1 MNTIRV
7 VIADDNIKM
16 INTLEKVVSCEEDMQ
31 VIGNAKDGMEAV
43 ELIKN
48 EEPDVVIL
56 DVIMPNLD
64 GLGVLEK
71 MKNENLRKRPS
82 VILLTAMGQENV
94 TEEAFRLGV
103 SYIMLKPFD
112 NQMLLKKIRNVA
124 GVYKETETKSFIRT
138 SKLDIPKQNTAYR
151 LEIIVT
157 NIIHEIGVPAHIK
170 GYQYL
175 RDAIILVV
183 KDIDIINSITK
194 QLYPAIAQLYHTTPS
209 RVERAIR
216 HAIEVAW
223 DRGKTDTI
231 EELFGYVIT
240 NGKAKPTN
248 SEFIALIA
256 DKIRLEYKNILDLDS
271 EKFVA
276 LVQIAQL
283 FQKKDKL

>member
-43 ELIKN
+43 ELIKK

-64 GLGVLEK
+64 GLGVLERVK
-71 MKNENLRKRPS
+71 KENLRKKPS

-124 GVYKETETKSFIRT
+124 GVYKDTETKSFIRT
-138 SKLDIPKQNTAYR
+138 SKLDMPRQSTSYR

-194 QLYPAIAQLYHTTPS
+194 QLYPTIAKLYHTTPS

-256 DKIRLEYKNILDLDS
+256 DKIRLEYKNVLDLDA
-271 EKFVA
+271 EKSVSI
-276 LVQIAQL
+276 V
-283 FQKKDKL
+283 

>member
-43 ELIKN
+43 ELIKK
-48 EEPDVVIL
+48 EEPDVVLL

-64 GLGVLEK
+64 GLGVLERVK
-71 MKNENLRKRPS
+71 KENLRKKPS
-82 VILLTAMGQENV
+82 IILLTAMGQENV

-124 GVYKETETKSFIRT
+124 GVYKDIESKSFIRT
-138 SKLDIPKQNTAYR
+138 SKLDIPKQSTSYR

-183 KDIDIINSITK
+183 RDIDIINSITK
-194 QLYPAIAQLYHTTPS
+194 QLYPTIAKLYHTTPS

-271 EKFVA
+271 EKSLSTV
-276 LVQIAQL
+276 
-283 FQKKDKL
+283 

>member
-7 VIADDNIKM
+7 VIADDNMKM

-31 VIGNAKDGMEAV
+31 VIGNAKDGMEAM
-43 ELIKN
+43 ELIKK
-48 EEPDVVIL
+48 EEPDVVLL

-64 GLGVLEK
+64 GLGVLERIK
-71 MKNENLRKRPS
+71 KEKLRKKPS

-124 GVYKETETKSFIRT
+124 GIYPQTEANNFIKT
-138 SKLDIPKQNTAYR
+138 SKLDIPRENTSYR

-183 KDIDIINSITK
+183 RDIDIINSITK
-194 QLYPAIAQLYHTTPS
+194 QLYPTIAQLYHTTPS

-223 DRGKTDTI
+223 DRGKSDTI

-271 EKFVA
+271 EKSA
-276 LVQIAQL
+276 ILA
-283 FQKKDKL
+283 

>member
-7 VIADDNIKM
+7 VIADDNMKM

-31 VIGNAKDGMEAV
+31 VIGNAKDGMEAM
-43 ELIKN
+43 ELIKK
-48 EEPDVVIL
+48 EEPDVVLL

-64 GLGVLEK
+64 GLGVLERIK
-71 MKNENLRKRPS
+71 KEKLRKKPS

-124 GVYKETETKSFIRT
+124 GIYPQTEENNFIKT
-138 SKLDIPKQNTAYR
+138 SKLDIPRENTSYR

-183 KDIDIINSITK
+183 RDIDIINSITK
-194 QLYPAIAQLYHTTPS
+194 QLYPTIAQLYHTTPS

-223 DRGKTDTI
+223 DRGKSDTI

-271 EKFVA
+271 EKSA
-276 LVQIAQL
+276 ILA
-283 FQKKDKL
+283 

>member
-43 ELIKN
+43 ELIKK

-64 GLGVLEK
+64 GLGVLERVK
-71 MKNENLRKRPS
+71 KENLRKRPS

-124 GVYKETETKSFIRT
+124 GVYKDTETKSFIRT
-138 SKLDIPKQNTAYR
+138 SKLDIPRQSTSYR

-194 QLYPAIAQLYHTTPS
+194 QLYPTIAKLYHTTPS

-256 DKIRLEYKNILDLDS
+256 DKIRLEYKNVLDLDA
-271 EKFVA
+271 EKSVSI
-276 LVQIAQL
+276 V
-283 FQKKDKL
+283 

>member
-276 LVQIAQL
+276 LV
-283 FQKKDKL
+283 

>member
-16 INTLEKVVSCEEDMQ
+16 INTLEKVVSCEEDMK

-71 MKNENLRKRPS
+71 IKNENLRKRPS

-124 GVYKETETKSFIRT
+124 GVYKEAETKSFIRT

-271 EKFVA
+271 EKSVA
-276 LVQIAQL
+276 LV
-283 FQKKDKL
+283 

>member
-43 ELIKN
+43 ELIKK

-64 GLGVLEK
+64 GLGVLERVK
-71 MKNENLRKRPS
+71 KENLRKKPS

-124 GVYKETETKSFIRT
+124 GVYKDTETKSFIRT
-138 SKLDIPKQNTAYR
+138 SKLDIPRQSTSYR

-194 QLYPAIAQLYHTTPS
+194 QLYPTIAKLYHTTPS

-256 DKIRLEYKNILDLDS
+256 DKIRLEYKNVLDLDA
-271 EKFVA
+271 EKSVSI
-276 LVQIAQL
+276 V
-283 FQKKDKL
+283 

>member
-216 HAIEVAW
+216 HAIEVEC

-276 LVQIAQL
+276 LV
-283 FQKKDKL
+283 

>member
-7 VIADDNIKM
+7 VIADDNMKM
-16 INTLEKVVSCEEDMQ
+16 INTLEKVVSCEEDIQ
-31 VIGNAKDGMEAV
+31 VVGNAKDGMEAV
-43 ELIKN
+43 ELIKK
-48 EEPDVVIL
+48 EEPDVVLL

-71 MKNENLRKRPS
+71 MKDENLRKRPS
-82 VILLTAMGQENV
+82 FILLTAMGQENV

-124 GVYKETETKSFIRT
+124 GVYKQEKTNSFIKP
-138 SKLDIPKQNTAYR
+138 SKLDIPKQSTQYR

-194 QLYPAIAQLYHTTPS
+194 QLYPTIAKLYHTTPS

-256 DKIRLEYKNILDLDS
+256 DKIRLEYKNVLDLDI
-271 EKFVA
+271 EKSSMSV
-276 LVQIAQL
+276 
-283 FQKKDKL
+283 

>member
-82 VILLTAMGQENV
+82 IILLTAMGQENV

-124 GVYKETETKSFIRT
+124 GVYKEAETKSFIRT

-271 EKFVA
+271 EKSVA
-276 LVQIAQL
+276 LV
-283 FQKKDKL
+283 

>member
-124 GVYKETETKSFIRT
+124 GVYKEAETKSFIRT

-271 EKFVA
+271 EKSVA
-276 LVQIAQL
+276 LV
-283 FQKKDKL
+283 

>member
-71 MKNENLRKRPS
+71 MKDENLRKRPS

-124 GVYKETETKSFIRT
+124 GVYKEAETKSFIRT

-271 EKFVA
+271 EKSVA
-276 LVQIAQL
+276 LV
-283 FQKKDKL
+283 

>member
-7 VIADDNIKM
+7 VIADDNVKM

-43 ELIKN
+43 ELIKK
-48 EEPDVVIL
+48 EEPDVVLL

-71 MKNENLRKRPS
+71 MKKENLRKRPS
-82 VILLTAMGQENV
+82 IILLTAMGQENV

-124 GVYKETETKSFIRT
+124 GIYPQAESKNFIKT
-138 SKLDIPKQNTAYR
+138 SKLDIPKENTSYR

-183 KDIDIINSITK
+183 RDIDIINSITK
-194 QLYPAIAQLYHTTPS
+194 QLYPTIAQLYHTTPS

-223 DRGKTDTI
+223 DRGKSDTI

-271 EKFVA
+271 EKSA
-276 LVQIAQL
+276 ILA
-283 FQKKDKL
+283 

>member
-7 VIADDNIKM
+7 VIADDNMKM
-16 INTLEKVVSCEEDMQ
+16 INTLEKVVSCEEDIQ
-31 VIGNAKDGMEAV
+31 VVGNAKDGMEAV
-43 ELIKN
+43 ELIKK
-48 EEPDVVIL
+48 EEPDVVLL

-71 MKNENLRKRPS
+71 MKDENLRKRPS
-82 VILLTAMGQENV
+82 FILLTAMGQENV

-124 GVYKETETKSFIRT
+124 GVYKQEKTNSFIKP
-138 SKLDIPKQNTAYR
+138 SKLDIPKQSTQYR

-194 QLYPAIAQLYHTTPS
+194 QLYPTIAKLYHTTPS

-256 DKIRLEYKNILDLDS
+256 DKIRLEYKNVLDLDI
-271 EKFVA
+271 EKSIMSV
-276 LVQIAQL
+276 
-283 FQKKDKL
+283 